1 MIKKM
6 IADQIRS
13 FAGSGRPPTDFLIP
27 ANDPGLFGP
36 ESMAWEI
43 HRDFV
48 SMMIGG
54 ISALILQAQ
63 HPAALAGVWD
73 HSTFRKDL
81 RGRLKRTAYFIAATT
96 YGGKEMAMTSIH
108 RVKSIHDHLH
118 GVLPDG
124 RTYRVSD
131 PHLLYWVHLTEI
143 TSFLKSYETYRGRRL
158 SRALKD
164 QYIAEMSLIVRGLG
178 CDLKDEKGHDRIAMT
193 YSQALDDIRAYRS
206 ELEYTERT
214 QTVIN
219 LIENAPT
226 EPQLYA
232 MNKLII
238 KAGFNNLPDWIYP
251 LINRQVPTESERYLV
266 EAAIKA
272 MAVPVRWALSDG
284 VHAHAL
290 RRMRSSAVRED

>member
-13 FAGSGRPPTDFLIP
+13 FAGSGRPPTDFLTP

-73 HSTFRKDL
+73 HSTFQSDL

-96 YGGKEMAMTSIH
+96 YGGKEMATVAIN

-118 GVLPDG
+118 GTLPDG
-124 RTYRVSD
+124 KRYRVSD

-143 TSFLKSYETYRGRRL
+143 TSFLRSYETHRGGRL
-158 SRALKD
+158 NRQSKD
-164 QYIAEMSLIVRGLG
+164 QYVAEMSLIARGLG
-178 CDLKDEKGHDRIAMT
+178 CDLKDANGKDRLAMT
-193 YSQALDDIRAYRS
+193 YNQALTDIRSYRS
-206 ELEYTERT
+206 ELDYSERT
-214 QTVIN
+214 QSVIA
-219 LIENAPT
+219 LIENAPSA
-226 EPQLYA
+226 PQLA
-232 MNKLII
+232 AVNRLII
-238 KAGFNNLPDWIYP
+238 KAGFNNLPDWVYP
-251 LINRQVPTESERYLV
+251 LIKRPVPTESERYLV
-266 EAAIKA
+266 EIKRRIHSA
-272 MAVPVRWALSDG
+272 SRYTAS
-284 VHAHAL
+284 L
-290 RRMRSSAVRED
+290 RR